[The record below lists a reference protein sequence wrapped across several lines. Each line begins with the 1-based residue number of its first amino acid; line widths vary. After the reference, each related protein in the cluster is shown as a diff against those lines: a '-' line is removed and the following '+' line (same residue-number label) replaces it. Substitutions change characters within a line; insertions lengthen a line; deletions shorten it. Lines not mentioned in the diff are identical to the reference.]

1 MNREGAFVADSDD
14 EIRRQQAD
22 IQAYLAKI
30 RKTVAESEAMAQ
42 QIDLRLQE
50 TDRLLAAQGLTRE
63 QVMGFQFTDEQ
74 RELVNEELA
83 RRGLGRLDFA
93 AHESFDDLTDR
104 MRDAASARAVDME
117 AAGGNDAV
125 SDRASKF
132 RMMMQQY
139 RVC

>member
-1 MNREGAFVADSDD
+1 MTESEND
-14 EIRRQQAD
+14 IQRQQD
-22 IQAYLAKI
+22 EIQAYLAKI

-42 QIDLRLQE
+42 KVDLRIQE
-50 TDRLLAAQGLTRE
+50 TDRLLASQGLTRE
-63 QVMGFQFTDEQ
+63 QVLNLKFTDEQ
-74 RELVNEELA
+74 RELVNREFE
-83 RRGLGRLDFA
+83 RRGLGRLDFS
-93 AHESFDDLTDR
+93 AHEGFDDLTDR

-117 AAGGNDAV
+117 ASGGSDEA

>member
-1 MNREGAFVADSDD
+1 MTESNDD
-14 EIRRQQAD
+14 IKRQQD
-22 IQAYLAKI
+22 EIQAYLAKI

-50 TDRLLAAQGLTRE
+50 TDRLLASQGLTRE

-74 RELVNEELA
+74 RELVNEELV

-93 AHESFDDLTDR
+93 AHEGFDDLTDR
-104 MRDAASARAVDME
+104 MRDVASARAVAEE
-117 AAGGNDAV
+117 AVRGDDEV
-125 SDRASKF
+125 SDRAGKF

>member
-1 MNREGAFVADSDD
+1 MTESEN
-14 EIRRQQAD
+14 EIKRQQD
-22 IQAYLAKI
+22 EIQAYLAKI

-93 AHESFDDLTDR
+93 AHEGFDDLTDR
-104 MRDAASARAVDME
+104 MRDVASARAVAEE
-117 AAGGNDAV
+117 AVRGDDEV
-125 SDRASKF
+125 SDRAGKF

>member
-1 MNREGAFVADSDD
+1 MTESEN
-14 EIRRQQAD
+14 EIKRQQD
-22 IQAYLAKI
+22 EIQAYLAKI

-93 AHESFDDLTDR
+93 AHEGFDDLTDR
-104 MRDAASARAVDME
+104 MRDVASARAVAEE
-117 AAGGNDAV
+117 AVRGNDEV
-125 SDRASKF
+125 SDRAGKF

>member
-1 MNREGAFVADSDD
+1 MTESNDD
-14 EIRRQQAD
+14 IKRQQD
-22 IQAYLAKI
+22 EIQAYLAKI

-50 TDRLLAAQGLTRE
+50 TDRLLASQGLTRE

-93 AHESFDDLTDR
+93 AHEGFDDLTDR
-104 MRDAASARAVDME
+104 MRDVASARAVAEE
-117 AAGGNDAV
+117 AVRGDDEV
-125 SDRASKF
+125 SDRAGKF

>member
-1 MNREGAFVADSDD
+1 MTESGDD
-14 EIRRQQAD
+14 IKRRQAD
-22 IQAYLAKI
+22 IEEHLAKI

-93 AHESFDDLTDR
+93 AHEGFDDLTDR
-104 MRDAASARAVDME
+104 MRDVASARAVAEE
-117 AAGGNDAV
+117 AVRGNDEV
-125 SDRASKF
+125 SDRAGKF
-132 RMMMQQY
+132 RMMMRQY